1 MLSHLSNQPSMMHR
15 RTKAARQHQP
25 SLRLALLL
33 VAPIIIFSSSFLAF
47 ANAFQIQASVS
58 VPQQQQQQ
66 LSTTNDE
73 DIHKIETLIKEK
85 LHRIATSYAEIH
97 GEKMRRTFDAE
108 LELCQKVERC
118 FLGSDDDGSSRVHAK
133 NDLLLSARLKEKRH
147 RLEECLAVNDRV
159 VRQLLSTD
167 SGGQSVPSSSSL
179 FHQVDFIPSALAG
192 GRTGDYD
199 DLGQLMG
206 NGGLIEGGE
215 TNKETDGYDTAL
227 QVIHHTA
234 RDWTMGAA
242 SCREDTIVWIVRAI
256 VQYYTRNHHDGST
269 GNDYDHQQ
277 LRVLIPGAGL
287 GRLAYEVS
295 TCTDLAEMG
304 VEPCVEANDSSVT
317 MVYAAQNVLK
327 MLQRQQL
334 EQEQEDDNYWQLQQQ
349 SEIYPFVSDPQVNEI
364 DARKRFE
371 MEVFP
376 DQHAI
381 NSYKHYHDLTGRH
394 PNLFFTIGDFVS
406 TYSQQSKQNQYDVVA
421 TSFFIDTATN
431 IYEYIY
437 IMKHMLDRNGIWV
450 NCGPVQ
456 WHPCALLRPTV
467 EQLKEMLQVAGFELI
482 SWSIANDLVAY
493 RHPDDVGGTGLE
505 ARYTRSE
512 AYRPLRFVARLV
524 DDDGNSDDD
533 EDLSVKI
540 QYSEFLNQVAS
551 GKIEVN

>member
-1 MLSHLSNQPSMMHR
+1 MTQR
-15 RTKAARQHQP
+15 RVKAARQQHQ
-25 SLRLALLL
+25 SLRLISLL
-33 VAPIIIFSSSFLAF
+33 VTTIIFSLSLRSDSFLIF

-58 VPQQQQQQ
+58 VPQQQ
-66 LSTTNDE
+66 LSTTSLHDDDAN
-73 DIHKIETLIKEK
+73 KIETLVKEK
-85 LHRIATSYAEIH
+85 LNRIATGYQLIH
-97 GEKMRRTFDAE
+97 GEKMRRTFDME
-108 LELCQKVERC
+108 LELCQKIEKC
-118 FLGSDDDGSSRVHAK
+118 FMGDVIGGNDGTAAPNS
-133 NDLLLSARLKEKRH
+133 NLLLSAKLKEKRR
-147 RLEECLAVNDRV
+147 RLEECLAVNDCV
-159 VRQLLSTD
+159 VRQLLATGT
-167 SGGQSVPSSSSL
+167 GGQSPSSL
-179 FHQVDFIPSALAG
+179 FHHVDFIPSAAAG
-192 GRTGDYD
+192 GSTGDYD

-206 NGGLIEGGE
+206 NGGLVEGGE

-234 RDWTMGAA
+234 RDWTLGAA
-242 SCREDTIVWIVRAI
+242 PCREETILWIVRAI
-256 VQYYTRNHHDGST
+256 VQYYTPQHHDDGSS
-269 GNDYDHQQ
+269 NDGYDHCH

-295 TCTDLAEMG
+295 TCRDLIEKG

-317 MVYAAQNVLK
+317 MIFAAQNVIN
-327 MLQRQQL
+327 MLQQQQQ
-334 EQEQEDDNYWQLQQQ
+334 QEQEHEDDNRQLLQ
-349 SEIYPFVSDPQVNEI
+349 SDIYPFLSDPQVNEI

-376 DQHAI
+376 DEHAI
-381 NSYKHYHDLTGRH
+381 NSYKHYHDLTGTH
-394 PNLFFTIGDFVS
+394 PNLSFTIGDFVS

-437 IMKHMLDRNGIWV
+437 IMKHVLDTNGIWV

-467 EQLKEMLQVAGFELI
+467 EQLKDMLQMAGFELI
-482 SWSIANDLVAY
+482 SWSIADEIVAY

-512 AYRPLRFVARLV
+512 AYRPLRFVARLISTNQ
-524 DDDGNSDDD
+524 DDGNGYDN
-533 EDLSVKI
+533 EDFSVKI
-540 QYSEFLNQVAS
+540 QYSEFLNEVAN